1 MSHMKSPQ
9 TSRGGRS
16 ARFSQPDVSNL
27 STAGSLIA
35 QLREREAQFAA
46 TRAQDSAQEGRRGT
60 FDSDSDSCQSSSDG
74 SSTTTMTTNSS
85 GRPHDGGSDS
95 DEPAPAA
102 RPAPRPQQ
110 RAATAGTSVST
121 SAGAR
126 QLVQLL
132 DLLLLNPQAACAQDL
147 YAAFVVVADGSAQHF
162 VEESCEAARQ
172 ASIQHLEQV
181 LPHGSSCA
189 PAAISGALAA
199 LAESHAAAAAAQVVC
214 AAACLPGADPG
225 YALTV
230 SPAPSLSQIAH
241 WVCLAVRVQG
251 AVGNVPEAQRL
262 FAAGSTLLL
271 TDIAAA
277 AASEQVVRWTGCASL
292 CSALADSYAQHGLEW
307 HVQAV
312 REAATN
318 LASSGL
324 QEDQPMQGP
333 AVSAFAACL
342 PQLNSA
348 LVTAAAHARGASAA
362 DAVATQLL
370 HARQPMSEQAL
381 LQLVQTHALAGNI
394 AAVAAIMDA
403 VTALADSA
411 FVAAVLAASPA
422 AVSACI
428 TTAGT
433 LHAAPTKTA
442 ISAAA
447 DSPVGSL
454 ALALLQRLA
463 HADAVLGS
471 RSSARA
477 AKPSSVAAVAN
488 LSVAAAAVSH
498 GITGTPSRLS
508 PSAWPAHAPLVSLLP
523 PGAFDALPA
532 STITLLRAMHSAGG
546 ISFGD
551 AQSVLCAKASV
562 ALPYNIAGLWPAVVD
577 AASAG
582 VQRLRSGTD
591 SPSACRAAATS
602 CLGGALFPAPSA
614 GLYVAVLS
622 AMADSLPTQQDALM
636 SVWTE
641 AYNNARVRAR
651 MVQELGVEGLP
662 VMGLA
667 AAAAAPGQLSKSLVP
682 KCAAVLCGVHVPN
695 AQHYASGG
703 SVVAAA
709 EHCTATVAL
718 AAWSAGVL
726 RGWDSVQRG
735 ARAGDADA
743 ATWLAAEVWRAPTN
757 APTLA
762 IVHSVS
768 YATYLAWPAA
778 RAGQAVRAGCRAWG
792 APAAGRPAPRLAHL
806 SLSLEEDILVAP
818 AVVAAAQD
826 CDALAAEV
834 TQSLRKGKT
843 AALQPL
849 LHGAAGGSAPAL
861 ALAVCGIAALRQA
874 AAIELGAAAAGADT
888 ARAGLVLQQ
897 LAALT
902 SWKLGDAEPL
912 HASWDAA
919 MAAVSSAWASSSASG
934 QQARPT
940 HAVPA
945 LPSWALAPC
954 AQAASAAGELGAL
967 PAMSLLWRA
976 ARCPMPGTVVL
987 QYLSFLAGAKQH
999 DQVARVSAALCSAA
1013 PGRSSVELR
1022 VPAALAAAVDVLDHL
1037 PDTGGAL
1044 PASMSVQAFRGIA
1057 PQAATVADSAPSE
1070 EAHDTAITLAYA
1082 RVAAQ
1087 PGEMA
1092 WMYPGVAATA
1102 AAAMLFAKQSKL
1114 AYLLAAQGLRFA
1126 DLSVS
1131 AGDWVLCA
1139 AVGWRAAARAPAALP
1154 QLLELAPL
1162 ACAQLAIT
1170 GAEQAFV
1177 MGPGLCSGLLLDT
1190 PPSSPTALLL
1200 ALLCVLP
1207 ALDVALGEVLAGQ
1220 AASAMQG
1227 SLEDA
1232 FELQSFCEKLER
1244 LTQPLGALVQAAT
1257 GNDQGHRAMQVACA
1271 CTGQGG
1277 AVESSA
1283 AAVDVAS
1290 LARLVELLAAAGSN
1304 APEQLRALGKLR
1316 GADMSNSLVAL
1327 SAAVQLGQQ
1336 LHALMWEPA
1345 DSELHVESVL
1355 GLLQASS
1362 LADAVA
1368 VLDRHA
1374 LLARNVEA
1382 VANMLAQVLAA
1393 PRGTLPAQEQ
1403 EQQMSG
1409 ADGQV
1414 GHDMPESAAQG
1425 GQPRAMPRRSTLAA
1439 GRRAS
1444 VGIMQ
1449 GGGDA
1454 LASLVAR
1461 AGADGL
1467 PGKALELAM
1476 SQLKS
1481 SGELSADATIAVVHA
1496 LHAAGRSDD
1505 VVALIQGTVQVGSG
1519 ARAPGKHNSIAAAG
1533 MAAAASVGRADQVHR
1548 LWLAWCSGQDTSFA
1562 SPKQASVA
1570 GVRCLRFPVLSML
1583 EASSSLTAAGL
1594 GLLGMCVAYMQCQAV
1609 AIARCGS
1616 NAGFCRA
1623 AIEVASGRLPSAHLP
1638 GLHVYVQEMQAV
1650 VLALYEAR
1658 YPLPT
1663 ALLSSLA
1670 TACSAV
1676 GRGTEAKALLAGHV
1690 ARVAHNAAL
1699 LRRADDVGVLS
1710 LARSNTGEMAPAVR
1724 GWGWGLDPLTT
1735 AGLDRA
1741 SVPLDRDSVLAMTMR
1756 NTRRSDAEDVRMD
1769 AASLHALLACAGRLG
1784 AAREIQMLAT
1794 ATGHSA
1800 ARASSRAG
1808 VMAARVGA
1816 GMEAGLNAGHARRQA
1831 ALASWRAHLDDV
1843 RHLVFALTAVRE
1855 DTAAAVKLWEAAGY
1869 ALTPL
1874 QADSVAQAEWEAH
1887 LAASSSQAKQLVV
1900 SASDAPTA
1908 PSAVGRAR
1916 ARRTSVAVSSAG
1928 ALPNDLQI
1936 SLVAPAALAGSSALA
1951 PAPEEAAAEEQTSQW
1966 LECTALVMA
1975 HNSQHNALAMLS
1987 EQHWQANQARVAELG
2002 SLPGIMGI
2010 QFQPSMVGQDV
2021 ISAPQ
2026 SMAAS
2031 AGSRAKRPST
2041 VLLQRS
2047 SIVQAHTGALTR
2059 PDHTRSVA
2067 SGGGSTFSQAAGM
2080 LLSPLAA
2087 SLHLAALARAGD
2099 WDAAARLLMP
2109 WWGQAAALPVRSL
2122 PVSTMLRV
2130 APPDV
2135 TQLPV
2140 GVGCGWR
2147 PASVASD
2154 SDEQPWRRLRFVPLP
2169 EAITSLLVAAAQ
2181 AICNAMRAQPLGS
2194 SQPLPGIAQHLLGL
2208 IWEVAT
2214 ACTVGTGSKLSDTA
2228 AGAVVRAEAATGQPR
2243 AAALRVL
2250 TLGVWQSAPLVSG
2263 RMEDQPAAACLD
2275 VSALQGIVN
2284 RMPLEHLVR
2293 AGSTFLFNELLR
2305 GAACW
2310 PGVSLHA
2317 VQYIAELLTRLAVP
2331 ADATTVAMGD
2341 ELTRRLHADVH
2352 PLLGT
2357 LKVRERSR
2365 ESGGAAAAARVALP
2379 GRPAT
2384 LTADTVT
2391 HDFAEVLEAW
2401 QLHCA
2406 ARMAGLLGTPLLPG
2420 DMLPVGP
2427 GAQSAAAVG
2436 GLLAAE
2442 GALGLGLL
2450 GTMLPPSSVQE
2461 LVACSKLKIS
2471 PAWHEPARAQ
2481 PVGAVMDAGPG
2492 IPGPALMPGEEFVA
2506 GSAAGPNAQA
2516 VAWQVHAAVIPQRS
2530 RSVVAAVSAAEANAA
2545 MQAELDKIMANMVAG
2560 AEATAAAAAAGRS
2573 GMAGIVPAPPAEPAF
2588 AFFTF
2593 DSDTAHAARQVRPGS
2608 ADELPSLGEVQA
2620 EAEQQAGGNDEDGA
2634 PDGAKRKRGYLGHVY
2649 AFLDSTG
2656 LPASTPGGSSPGAAA
2671 HGTTFTG
2678 GSPGRDL
2685 PDHIDSSKYSASFKR
2700 LQSRVDRFLQQRTA
2714 GKSAEWPEQ
2723 EAGSLADAETMRHI
2737 MFSRKAEQ
2745 SHQPG
2750 VPDPTQSP
2758 EARADARRVAAVSS
2772 ATRAYSPSSPSASAS
2787 RASLGQASSG
2797 TAKSAQLTAL
2807 LHQEI
2812 ALARAECT
2820 ALSAEYASLAAASVR
2835 ADAELQRADARTA
2848 CADAVARLGPGKAL
2862 LRTIASRAEG
2872 VSQGLVPELLAL
2884 RDEPAWDESTAASP
2898 VPAPSALAPSI
2909 TLPAPGGQL
2918 VALLQQSRAWQLR
2931 PAVVSSAEELLS
2943 MESHSAIGAH
2953 YRRMLL
2959 RSEQQLLASQ
2969 AELADQVL
2977 HDAQAAKLMRRWQ
2990 DAARQ
2995 LSAQSRELRARLRTA
3010 RNAVEDLPVVG
3021 YDLRRTAGLRAWGA
3035 TAAAEPAEVA
3045 VSRAGG
3051 SMLSRARLDAADA
3064 VLACTVSYG
3073 ALAAAA
3079 ATVEQDTHARVEALF
3094 EQAAQYSSALYEM
3107 QRAAQS
3113 LHSEMVES
3121 SSTLDALRSAFD
3133 DSQAV
3138 SSAMLRRMEHTV
3150 SALQAEYEAELA
3162 RAQHDEETAAAD
3174 ALVAAAHAGTE
3185 AGRDEAM
3192 IALEGVVAD
3201 SARLLRREEETT
3213 VARLD
3218 TVKQQVTTA
3227 LEARMDPMLS
3237 TFRAEAAAAAGKRAD
3252 AEQHLAAIL
3261 AETSKARE
3269 KSYGLRAQLQ
3279 HAQGLVHSYEH
3290 SVPLPASIVAEE
3302 LRRAGNNDGK
3312 QQALDRDDAM
3322 LEAWLEAVLGDPVTG
3337 PADALVYQQ
3346 DLLTASAAF
3355 TVAPHAVDAVLEELA
3370 QELLRLGEPVPPEPR
3385 AVLES
3390 SHCSDSDEDEQQ
3402 QPGPQQGSPASGRK
3416 PPASPEQHAGS
3427 PSMLDVHMRAA
3438 ARVPAMPEAVMEWL
3452 NSPHMAP
3459 QRSAAARNAST
3470 RSPRAQS
3477 AEQRGLVVH
3486 QQQHRM
3492 PAWEDAAG
3500 SPRMQDR
3507 AGASWNRDT
3516 MASTQRR
3523 AFAPVRAGARR
3534 PSLAERDGVAS
3545 PRSLPSPSA
3554 SLSPALV
3561 RAMVAK
3567 SAASYGL
3574 NSAGAAGAS
3583 PGSSPRRDDG
3593 AAVPDAAT
3601 PSPGNSTARGKSTSA
3616 RRGTFFGSYT
3626 YVRGLGGGS
3635 STPGVIGA
3643 GSPEKEE
3650 PGARASPLATQRR
3663 PPHQQQAQ
3671 KPALP
3676 VAELSPVA
3684 QDAAAKPPSVAL
3696 PGATINAAL
3705 RGGAKTSA
3713 RRGTFFG
3720 SSGGAKAEIQR
3731 LAAKTQRQQRRPAP
3745 APLHA
3750 VQE

>member
-1 MSHMKSPQ
+1 
-9 TSRGGRS
+9 
-16 ARFSQPDVSNL
+16 
-27 STAGSLIA
+27 
-35 QLREREAQFAA
+35 
-46 TRAQDSAQEGRRGT
+46 
-60 FDSDSDSCQSSSDG
+60 
-74 SSTTTMTTNSS
+74 MTTNSS
-85 GRPHDGGSDS
+85 GGRAHHSGSDCDS
-95 DEPAPAA
+95 DELVSAA
-102 RPAPRPQQ
+102 RSAARPQQ
-110 RAATAGTSVST
+110 RAASAGTSVST

-126 QLVQLL
+126 QLAQLL
-132 DLLLLNPQAACAQDL
+132 DSLLLNPHAAHAQDI
-147 YAAFVVVADGSAQHF
+147 YAAFVAMADGSTQHF
-162 VEESCEAARQ
+162 VGELCEAARQ
-172 ASIQHLEQV
+172 ASIQQLEQV
-181 LPHGSSCA
+181 LPPGSSCA

-199 LAESHAAAAAAQVVC
+199 LAESHAAAAVAQVVR
-214 AAACLPGADPG
+214 AAASLPGADPG
-225 YALTV
+225 YKLTV
-230 SPAPSLSQIAH
+230 RPAPSLSQVAH

-251 AVGNVPEAQRL
+251 AVGHVPEAQRL
-262 FAAGSTLLL
+262 FAAGSALLMA
-271 TDIAAA
+271 DIAAA
-277 AASEQVVRWTGCASL
+277 AASEQVARWAGCASL
-292 CSALADSYAQHGLEW
+292 CCALADAYAQHGLEW

-312 REAATN
+312 REAAAN

-348 LVTAAAHARGASAA
+348 LVAAAAQARGASAA

-370 HARQPMSEQAL
+370 HSQQPMSEQAL
-381 LQLVQTHALAGNI
+381 LQLVQAHAWAGNV

-411 FVAAVLAASPA
+411 FAAAVLAASPA
-422 AVSACI
+422 IAATCI
-428 TTAGT
+428 TAAGT
-433 LHAAPTKTA
+433 LHAAPTNA
-442 ISAAA
+442 AVSAAA
-447 DSPVGSL
+447 HSPVDSL
-454 ALALLQRLA
+454 ALVLLQRLA
-463 HADAVLGS
+463 HAEAVLGS

-477 AKPSSVAAVAN
+477 AKPSSVASVAN

-498 GITGTPSRLS
+498 GVTSKPSRLS

-523 PGAFDALPA
+523 AGSCDALPA

-551 AQSVLCAKASV
+551 AQSVLCARAGV

-582 VQRLRSGTD
+582 VQRLRSSAD
-591 SPSACRAAATS
+591 SPSACKAAAAS
-602 CLGGALFPAPSA
+602 CLGSALFPAPSA
-614 GLYVAVLS
+614 SLYLAVLS
-622 AMADSLPTQQDALM
+622 AMAACLPTQHDALA

-641 AYNNARVRAR
+641 ASDNARVRAR
-651 MVQELGVEGLP
+651 VLQELGVEGLP
-662 VMGLA
+662 ATGPA
-667 AAAAAPGQLSKSLVP
+667 ATAAPSQLSKSLVP
-682 KCAAVLCGVHVPN
+682 KCAAVLSSAHAPS

-709 EHCTATVAL
+709 EHCSAAVAM

-726 RGWDSVQRG
+726 RGWDCVLRG

-743 ATWLAAEVWRAPTN
+743 ASWLAQEVWRAPTN
-757 APTLA
+757 AATLA
-762 IVHSVS
+762 TVHSVS

-778 RAGQAVRAGCRAWG
+778 RAGHAIRAGSRAWG
-792 APAAGRPAPRLAHL
+792 APAAGQPAPRLAQL
-806 SLSLEEDILVAP
+806 ALSLEDDIVVAP
-818 AVVAAAQD
+818 ALVAAAQD
-826 CDALAAEV
+826 CDVPAAEV
-834 TQSLRKGKT
+834 AASLRKGKA
-843 AALQPL
+843 AALQSL
-849 LHGAAGGSAPAL
+849 LHDAAGGSAPAL
-861 ALAVCGIAALRQA
+861 ALAVCGVAALRQA
-874 AAIELGAAAAGADT
+874 AAIELGAAAAAADS

-902 SWKLGDAEPL
+902 TWKLGGPKPR
-912 HASWDAA
+912 HATWDAA
-919 MAAVSSAWASSSASG
+919 MAAVSGAWASACAAS
-934 QQARPT
+934 QQPQAT
-940 HAVPA
+940 SLPA
-945 LPSWALAPC
+945 LPSWALLPC

-967 PAMSLLWRA
+967 PAMSLLWQA
-976 ARCPMPGTVVL
+976 ACCPMPGTTVL
-987 QYLSFLAGAKQH
+987 QYLSFLAGAKLH
-999 DQVARVSAALCSAA
+999 GQVVPVAAALCSAV
-1013 PGRSSVELR
+1013 PGQTSAELR
-1022 VPAALAAAVDVLDHL
+1022 VPPALAAAVDVLDHL
-1037 PDTGGAL
+1037 PDAGEAM
-1044 PASMSVQAFRGIA
+1044 PASMSDQAFRGIV
-1057 PQAATVADSAPSE
+1057 PQAVPVAGSAQSA
-1070 EAHDTAITLAYA
+1070 EAHDTAVTLAYA

-1092 WMYPGVAATA
+1092 WMYPGVAAAA
-1102 AAAMLFAKQSKL
+1102 AAAMLFAKQSKM

-1139 AVGWRAAARAPAALP
+1139 AVGWRAAARAATASP
-1154 QLLELAPL
+1154 QLLEVAPL
-1162 ACAQLAIT
+1162 ACTQLAAT

-1190 PPSSPTALLL
+1190 PPSTPTALLL

-1220 AASAMQG
+1220 AASAAQG
-1227 SLEDA
+1227 SLEEA
-1232 FELQSFCEKLER
+1232 FELQSFCGKVER

-1257 GNDQGHRAMQVACA
+1257 GTDQGHRAMQVACA

-1277 AVESSA
+1277 AVEPSA
-1283 AAVDVAS
+1283 AADMAS

-1304 APEQLRALGKLR
+1304 APAQLRALGRLR

-1345 DSELHVESVL
+1345 GSELHVSSVL

-1368 VLDRHA
+1368 GLDRHA

-1393 PRGTLPAQEQ
+1393 PQDALPSH
-1403 EQQMSG
+1403 EQQQQ
-1409 ADGQV
+1409 AEAHGQV
-1414 GHDMPESAAQG
+1414 GQDLPESAAQAER
-1425 GQPRAMPRRSTLAA
+1425 PWAKSRRSTLAA

-1444 VGIMQ
+1444 VGILQ

-1454 LASLVAR
+1454 LACLVAR

-1476 SQLKS
+1476 GQLKS
-1481 SGELSADATIAVVHA
+1481 CGELSADAIIAVVHA

-1548 LWLAWCSGQDTSFA
+1548 LWLAWCGGQDTSFG
-1562 SPKQASVA
+1562 SPEQASAA
-1570 GVRCLRFPVLSML
+1570 GVRCLRFPALSML
-1583 EASSSLTAAGL
+1583 DAYSSQTAAGL
-1594 GLLGMCVAYMQCQAV
+1594 SLLGMCVAYAQCQAV

-1650 VLALYEAR
+1650 VLALHQAR

-1710 LARSNTGEMAPAVR
+1710 LAHSSTGDMAPAVR
-1724 GWGWGLDPLTT
+1724 GWGWGLDPLTA

-1741 SVPLDRDSVLAMTMR
+1741 SVPLDRDSVLAMTMSNAR
-1756 NTRRSDAEDVRMD
+1756 HSDPEDVRMD

-1784 AAREIQMLAT
+1784 AAREVQMLAT

-1800 ARASSRAG
+1800 VRASSRAG
-1808 VMAARVGA
+1808 VMSARVGA
-1816 GMEAGLNAGHARRQA
+1816 GLEAGLNAGHARRQA
-1831 ALASWRAHLDDV
+1831 ALEAWRAHLDDV
-1843 RHLVFALTAVRE
+1843 RHLAFALTAVRE

-1900 SASDAPTA
+1900 SASDAPAA
-1908 PSAVGRAR
+1908 PSAASRAR

-1928 ALPNDLQI
+1928 ALPEGLHI

-1951 PAPEEAAAEEQTSQW
+1951 PAPAEAAAEEQASQW

-1975 HNSQHNALAMLS
+1975 HNAQHNALAMLS

-2031 AGSRAKRPST
+2031 AGGRAKRPST

-2047 SIVQAHTGALTR
+2047 SIVQAHTGALAK
-2059 PDHTRSVA
+2059 PGHTRSVA

-2109 WWGQAAALPVRSL
+2109 WWGQAAAPPVHSL
-2122 PVSTMLRV
+2122 PVSSMLRV
-2130 APPDV
+2130 ASPDV

-2147 PASVASD
+2147 PCSLASGSE
-2154 SDEQPWRRLRFVPLP
+2154 EQLWRRLRFVPLP

-2181 AICNAMRAQPLGS
+2181 AICSAMRAQPLGS
-2194 SQPLPGIAQHLLGL
+2194 GQPLPGIAQRLLSL
-2208 IWEVAT
+2208 MWEVAT
-2214 ACTVGTGSKLSDTA
+2214 ACTVGTGCKLSDVA

-2263 RMEDQPAAACLD
+2263 RMDDQPAAACLD
-2275 VSALQGIVN
+2275 VPALQGIVN

-2310 PGVSLHA
+2310 PGLSVHA

-2331 ADATTVAMGD
+2331 ADATTVAVGD

-2357 LKVRERSR
+2357 LKVRERAK
-2365 ESGGAAAAARVALP
+2365 ESGGSAAAARVALP

-2384 LTADTVT
+2384 LTAGTVT

-2401 QLHCA
+2401 QLHSA

-2420 DMLPVGP
+2420 HLLPVGP
-2427 GAQSAAAVG
+2427 GAQGASAVG

-2442 GALGLGLL
+2442 GALGLSLL
-2450 GTMLPPSSVQE
+2450 GTMLPPSSVEE

-2471 PAWHEPARAQ
+2471 PAWYEPARAQ
-2481 PVGAVMDAGPG
+2481 PVGAVADAGPG
-2492 IPGPALMPGEEFVA
+2492 IPGPALASGEELVA
-2506 GSAAGPNAQA
+2506 GAAAGPNAQA
-2516 VAWQVHAAVIPQRS
+2516 AAWQVHAAVIPQRS

-2545 MQAELDKIMANMVAG
+2545 MQAELDKIMASMVAG
-2560 AEATAAAAAAGRS
+2560 AEAAAAATASRASAAAGS
-2573 GMAGIVPAPPAEPAF
+2573 SPAPPAEPAF

-2593 DSDTAHAARQVRPGS
+2593 DSDAARAARQVQPGS
-2608 ADELPSLGEVQA
+2608 ADELPSLREVQDA
-2620 EAEQQAGGNDEDGA
+2620 AKQQAHSSDADDA
-2634 PDGAKRKRGYLGHVY
+2634 AAGAKRKRGYLGHVY

-2656 LPASTPGGSSPGAAA
+2656 LPAPSPGADEQ
-2671 HGTTFTG
+2671 GTTFSG
-2678 GSPGRDL
+2678 GSPGREL
-2685 PDHIDSSKYSASFKR
+2685 PDHIDSSKYSASYKR
-2700 LQSRVDRFLQQRTA
+2700 LQSRVDRFLQQRAA
-2714 GKSAEWPEQ
+2714 GKAGQWPER

-2737 MFSRKAEQ
+2737 MFSRKPEQ
-2745 SHQPG
+2745 GTPG
-2750 VPDPTQSP
+2750 GAGSALSP
-2758 EARADARRVAAVSS
+2758 EARTDARRVAAVSS
-2772 ATRAYSPSSPSASAS
+2772 ATRAYSPSSPGASAPPGAGQS
-2787 RASLGQASSG
+2787 SAASAG
-2797 TAKSAQLTAL
+2797 SAQLTAL
-2807 LHQEI
+2807 LQQEI

-2820 ALSAEYASLAAASVR
+2820 ALAAEYASLAAATVR

-2848 CADAVARLGPGKAL
+2848 CADAAARLGPGQAL
-2862 LRTIASRAEG
+2862 LRTIASRANG
-2872 VSQGLVPELLAL
+2872 VSQGLVPELLAAPGQ
-2884 RDEPAWDESTAASP
+2884 PAWDESTAAAP
-2898 VPAPSALAPSI
+2898 VPAPSALAPGI
-2909 TLPAPGGQL
+2909 MLPAPGGQL
-2918 VALLQQSRAWQLR
+2918 VAQLQQSRAWQLR
-2931 PAVVSSAEELLS
+2931 PAAVSSAEQLLTT
-2943 MESHSAIGAH
+2943 ESHGAIGAH

-2969 AELADQVL
+2969 AELADRVL
-2977 HDAQAAKLMRRWQ
+2977 HDAQAMKLMRRWQ

-2995 LSAQSRELRARLRTA
+2995 LDAQARELRARLRTA
-3010 RNAVEDLPVVG
+3010 RNAVEDLPVAG

-3045 VSRAGG
+3045 VSRAGA

-3064 VLACTVSYG
+3064 ARACTVSYG

-3079 ATVEQDTHARVEALF
+3079 AAVEQDTHARVEGLF
-3094 EQAAQYSSALYEM
+3094 EQAAQYSSALHEM
-3107 QRAAQS
+3107 QRAVQA
-3113 LHSEMVES
+3113 LHSEMAETD
-3121 SSTLDALRSAFD
+3121 STLRALHSAFD

-3138 SSAMLRRMEHTV
+3138 SGAMLRRMHHTV
-3150 SALQAEYEAELA
+3150 AALQAEYEAELA
-3162 RAQHDEETAAAD
+3162 QAQRAEEAAAAD
-3174 ALVAAAHAGTE
+3174 ALAAAAHAGTE

-3192 IALEGVVAD
+3192 IALESVVAD
-3201 SARLLRREEETT
+3201 SARVLRREEEATQ
-3213 VARLD
+3213 ARLD
-3218 TVKQQVTTA
+3218 TVKQQVTAA
-3227 LEARMDPMLS
+3227 LEARMGPMLS
-3237 TFRAEAAAAAGKRAD
+3237 TFRGEAAAAAGKRAD

-3279 HAQGLVHSYEH
+3279 HAQALVHSYEH
-3290 SVPLPASIVAEE
+3290 SVPLPASIAAEE
-3302 LRRAGNNDGK
+3302 LRRAGSNDGK
-3312 QQALDRDDAM
+3312 QQALGRDGAV

-3337 PADALVYQQ
+3337 PGDALQYQQ

-3370 QELLRLGEPVPPEPR
+3370 QELLRLGEPVPPEPS
-3385 AVLES
+3385 AALES
-3390 SHCSDSDEDEQQ
+3390 SRGSDSEETEQQ
-3402 QPGPQQGSPASGRK
+3402 PPQGSSAAERR
-3416 PPASPEQHAGS
+3416 PPASPGQPAGS
-3427 PSMLDVHMRAA
+3427 PSVLDMHMRAA
-3438 ARVPAMPEAVMEWL
+3438 ARAPAMPEAVMEWL
-3452 NSPHMAP
+3452 NSSHMAP
-3459 QRSAAARNAST
+3459 QRSAATRNAST
-3470 RSPRAQS
+3470 RSPHVQS
-3477 AEQRGLVVH
+3477 AEQRGLIVH
-3486 QQQHRM
+3486 QQHRA
-3492 PAWEDAAG
+3492 PAWENSAT
-3500 SPRMQDR
+3500 SPRAQDGV
-3507 AGASWNRDT
+3507 GASWSRDT

-3523 AFAPVRAGARR
+3523 AFAPMRAGARR
-3534 PSLAERDGVAS
+3534 PSLVERDSGRS
-3545 PRSLPSPSA
+3545 PRSPASPSA

-3567 SAASYGL
+3567 TTASYGL
-3574 NSAGAAGAS
+3574 QDSACAAGTSPSNSARCADSAAAAGG
-3583 PGSSPRRDDG
+3583 P
-3593 AAVPDAAT
+3593 T
-3601 PSPGNSTARGKSTSA
+3601 PSLGNSAAGGKSTSA

-3635 STPGVIGA
+3635 STPGVLGA

-3650 PGARASPLATQRR
+3650 PGARASPLATHGR
-3663 PPHQQQAQ
+3663 PPQTSAGLDAQ
-3671 KPALP
+3671 PSPA
-3676 VAELSPVA
+3676 A
-3684 QDAAAKPPSVAL
+3684 QAAAKPAGVAL

-3731 LAAKTQRQQRRPAP
+3731 LAAKNQRQQRRPAP